1 MKNFSFNKLTKLEII
16 TSLVLVIYLFVDIET
31 PLSVK
36 KVIGSKYGLGLLG
49 LILVLVVCY
58 SNPLVTILLIFA
70 MYELVRKVTD
80 EGFEEMEEELE
91 EIDEAEEDMEEEG
104 EADALV
110 EAPELFTTD
119 EFLENNIIR
128 EMAPVGKGNKIE
140 YKNTS
145 YKPVEVNLTGT
156 SLVM

>member
-16 TSLVLVIYLFVDIET
+16 TSLVLVIYLFVDVET

-91 EIDEAEEDMEEEG
+91 EIDEAEEDMEDEG

>member
-16 TSLVLVIYLFVDIET
+16 TSLVLVIYLFVDVET

>member
-16 TSLVLVIYLFVDIET
+16 TSLVLVIYLFVDVET

-91 EIDEAEEDMEEEG
+91 EIDEAEEDMEDEG

-119 EFLENNIIR
+119 EFLENNIIK

>member
-1 MKNFSFNKLTKLEII
+1 
-16 TSLVLVIYLFVDIET
+16 
-31 PLSVK
+31 
-36 KVIGSKYGLGLLG
+36 
-49 LILVLVVCY
+49 
-58 SNPLVTILLIFA
+58 